1 MAMVSE
7 LVELET
13 GARLATDL
21 TGTVRRFCADRGDGL
36 CHLFVPHATAGVAL
50 MELGSGSE
58 EDLARLLDRFMPRD
72 ERYVHRH
79 GSAGHGRD
87 HLVPAFLS
95 PSIVLPVQHGEV
107 LLGTWQSVVLIDT
120 NRDNPHRQVRLSFLA
135 SA

>member
-1 MAMVSE
+1 MTMVSE

-21 TGTVRRFCADRGDGL
+21 TSTVRRFCADKGDGL

-58 EDLARLLDRFMPRD
+58 EDLARLLDRFLPR
-72 ERYVHRH
+72 EEPYVHRH

-95 PSIVLPVQHGEV
+95 PSIVLPVQRGEV